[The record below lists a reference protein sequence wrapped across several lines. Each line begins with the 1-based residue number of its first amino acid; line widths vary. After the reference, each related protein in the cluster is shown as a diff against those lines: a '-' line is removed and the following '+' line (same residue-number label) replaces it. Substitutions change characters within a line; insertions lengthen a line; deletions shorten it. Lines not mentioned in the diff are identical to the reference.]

1 MEQDKPRRDPAHLT
15 APNLLREAKALLIE
29 RGWAQ
34 GAVQRRSDPNCMCAA
49 EACQVVW
56 KGSGPIS
63 PMKALACA
71 IDQSFEPMRHG
82 NTHVVIVLRWND
94 EPGRT
99 VEQVYAAFDR
109 AAEIADEAEKNYVP
123 L

>member
-29 RGWAQ
+29 RGWGQ
-34 GAVQRRSDPNCMCAA
+34 GPWQKRAKPSSMCAS

-63 PMKALACA
+63 PMKALAAA
-71 IDQSFEPMRHG
+71 IDPKFKPNDYG
-82 NTHVVIVLRWND
+82 NKQVGIVLDWND
-94 EPGRT
+94 APGRT
-99 VEQVYAAFDR
+99 VEEVYATFDR

>member
-15 APNLLREAKALLIE
+15 GPNLLREAKALLIE
-29 RGWAQ
+29 RGWGQ
-34 GAVQRRSDPNCMCAA
+34 GPWAKRAKPSCMCAS

-63 PMKALACA
+63 PMKALASA
-71 IDQSFEPMRHG
+71 IDSKFKPNDYGDKQVG
-82 NTHVVIVLRWND
+82 IVLDWND
-94 EPGRT
+94 APERALGD
-99 VEQVYAAFDR
+99 VYAMFDR